1 MSRQLLDIIKDAVRA
16 KGVTAPPSI
25 VSSDDFALQLLNL
38 AKETAADL
46 LSRPFDWQSLQ
57 QEALFTTVAGETQI
71 NLRSTYPYLKKIVD
85 GTVWNRTLQQPMK
98 TVSVQAWQS
107 MKATGFAATPY
118 IYRLRGGVWI
128 MPDDTDSGQTIS
140 FEYIDERPWADAGG
154 NRLLNPSS
162 DSDVFLL
169 PDNLMLLGV
178 RWRFLEAK
186 GLEYGESFR
195 LYEDQISKCMSDDKP
210 ADTLSINGTRGGS
223 SLCGPSTSEGNW
235 SL

>member
-16 KGVTAPPSI
+16 KGVTAPSSI

-46 LSRPFDWQSLQ
+46 LSRPFDWENLQ
-57 QEALFTTVAGETQI
+57 REATFTTVAGETQI
-71 NLRSTYPYLKKIVD
+71 NLRSTYPYLKKIID

-98 TVSVQAWQS
+98 TVSAQAWQS

-118 IYRLRGGVWI
+118 IYRLRGGVWV
-128 MPDDTDSGQTIS
+128 MPEDTDSGQTIS
-140 FEYIDERPWADAGG
+140 FEYVDERPWVDAGG
-154 NRLLNPSS
+154 NKLLNPSS

-210 ADTLSINGTRGGS
+210 AETLSINGTRGGS